1 MDKNNY
7 FLINISLLHR
17 CGQKYYDK
25 LLSDT
30 NINASQVPFL
40 ILIYENEGISMQE
53 LAARGCFDKGT
64 ITKSIQKLEENGY
77 VQSVPSFT
85 DKRIRNL
92 YTSEKA
98 KNIIPQIYMIRKQ
111 WWERLTAG
119 LDTSQQEQ
127 FSFLL
132 NEISEKARTY
142 NEADEKQSLPIF
154 GIQKLTLLDY
164 PSKMAST
171 LFCGG
176 CNMRCPFCHN
186 KGLVFLDE
194 TMQKLD
200 NDDILSFLRKRKNIL
215 EGVCIS
221 GGEPLLHDTLE
232 PFLRILKSF
241 GYSIKLDTNGS
252 FPERLKDL
260 IEKGLVDY
268 VAMDIKNC
276 ISRYEETCGVSDFD
290 VTPVKE
296 SVSYLME
303 HRIPY
308 EFRTTLVKEFHDEKA
323 IQEIGEWLKGAD
335 HYYLQNFKNSSSV
348 IQSGLHSFEPDE
360 LYAFK
365 KILEETIQQV
375 DIRGID

>member
-1 MDKNNY
+1 MDKSNY

-30 NINASQVPFL
+30 NLNASQVPFL
-40 ILIYENEGISMQE
+40 ILIFENEGISMQE
-53 LAARGCFDKGT
+53 LAIRGCFDKGT

-77 VQSVPSFT
+77 VQSVPSST

-98 KNIIPQIYMIRKQ
+98 KKIIPQIYMIRKQ
-111 WWERLTAG
+111 WWERLTVD
-119 LDTSQQEQ
+119 LDSKQQKQ
-127 FSFLL
+127 LAFLL
-132 NEISEKARTY
+132 NEISKKARTY
-142 NEADEKQSLPIF
+142 NEAEEEQSLPIF

-186 KGLVFLDE
+186 ASLVFLDE

-200 NDDILSFLRKRKNIL
+200 NNDILSFLKKRKNIL
-215 EGVCIS
+215 EGICIS

-232 PFLRILKSF
+232 PFLRILRVF

-252 FPERLKDL
+252 FPKRLKNL
-260 IEKGLVDY
+260 VEKGLVDY

-276 ISRYEETCGVSDFD
+276 LSRYEETCGISNFD
-290 VTPVKE
+290 TTSIEE

-303 HRIPY
+303 QHVPY
-308 EFRTTLVKEFHDEKA
+308 EFRTTLVKEFHDEKT
-323 IQEIGEWLKGAD
+323 IQEIGKWLKGAD
-335 HYYLQNFKNSSSV
+335 HYYLQNFKNSSDV
-348 IQSGLHSFEPDE
+348 IQSGLHGFDIDE
-360 LYAFK
+360 IMLLK
-365 KILEETIQQV
+365 KY
-375 DIRGID
+375 

>member
-1 MDKNNY
+1 MDKSNY

-30 NINASQVPFL
+30 NLNASQVPFL
-40 ILIYENEGISMQE
+40 ILIFENEGISMQE
-53 LAARGCFDKGT
+53 LAIRGCFDKGT

-77 VQSVPSFT
+77 VQSVPSST

-98 KNIIPQIYMIRKQ
+98 KKIIPQIYMIRKQ
-111 WWERLTAG
+111 WWERLTVD
-119 LDTSQQEQ
+119 LDSKQQKQ
-127 FSFLL
+127 LAFLL
-132 NEISEKARTY
+132 NEISKKARTY
-142 NEADEKQSLPIF
+142 NEAEEEQSLPIF

-186 KGLVFLDE
+186 ASLVFLDE

-200 NDDILSFLRKRKNIL
+200 NNDILSFLKKRKNIL
-215 EGVCIS
+215 EGICIS

-232 PFLRILKSF
+232 PFLRILRVF

-252 FPERLKDL
+252 FPKRLKNL
-260 IEKGLVDY
+260 VEKGLVDY

-276 ISRYEETCGVSDFD
+276 LSRYEETCGISNFD
-290 VTPVKE
+290 TTSIEE

-303 HRIPY
+303 QHVPY
-308 EFRTTLVKEFHDEKA
+308 EFRTTLVKEFHDEKT
-323 IQEIGEWLKGAD
+323 IQEIGKWLKGAD
-335 HYYLQNFKNSSSV
+335 HYYLQNFKNSSDV
-348 IQSGLHSFEPDE
+348 IQSGLHGFDIDE
-360 LYAFK
+360 IYAFK
-365 KILEETIQQV
+365 KILEETIQHV
-375 DIRGID
+375 EIRGI

>member
-1 MDKNNY
+1 MDKSNY

-30 NINASQVPFL
+30 NLNASQVPFL
-40 ILIYENEGISMQE
+40 ILIFENEGISMQE
-53 LAARGCFDKGT
+53 LAIRGCFDKGT

-77 VQSVPSFT
+77 VQSVPSST

-98 KNIIPQIYMIRKQ
+98 KKIIPQIYMIRKQ
-111 WWERLTAG
+111 WWERLTVD
-119 LDTSQQEQ
+119 LDSKQQKQ
-127 FSFLL
+127 LAFLL
-132 NEISEKARTY
+132 NEISKKARTY
-142 NEADEKQSLPIF
+142 NEAEEEQSLPIF

-186 KGLVFLDE
+186 ASLVFLDE

-200 NDDILSFLRKRKNIL
+200 NNDLLSFLKKRKNIL
-215 EGVCIS
+215 EGICIS

-232 PFLRILKSF
+232 PFLRILRVF

-252 FPERLKDL
+252 FPKRLKNL
-260 IEKGLVDY
+260 VEKGLVDY

-276 ISRYEETCGVSDFD
+276 LSRYEETCGISNFD
-290 VTPVKE
+290 TTSIEE

-303 HRIPY
+303 QHVPY
-308 EFRTTLVKEFHDEKA
+308 EFRTTLVKEFHDEKT
-323 IQEIGEWLKGAD
+323 IQEIGKWLKGAD
-335 HYYLQNFKNSSSV
+335 YYYLQNFKNSSDV
-348 IQSGLHSFEPDE
+348 IQSGLHGFDIDE
-360 LYAFK
+360 IYAFK
-365 KILEETIQQV
+365 KILEETIQHV
-375 DIRGID
+375 EIRGI